1 MIRNLPG
8 KWDIE
13 VDLISIGSGVGG
25 LAAAITAQDHGLS
38 ALVLE
43 RSEEVGGVTAYSMG
57 EVWIPGNHF
66 EADLK
71 ISDSPDSGFRY
82 VKSLS
87 MGYADDRAI
96 LNQAIHGP
104 VALEYF
110 ERRIGLRMQVIRD
123 FPDYYYPHNINSVPE
138 GRYLEV
144 TPFPAATLGEW
155 QHKTRL
161 TPHLPA
167 GLTHH
172 DMFHVGGLANITAW
186 DYNLL
191 AQRIAEDLRC
201 LGPGLAAYFV
211 KGALD
216 RNIALHTGTAAEEL
230 IGDGE
235 RIVGVRAIG
244 RNGELFIK
252 AKHGVVIAV
261 SGYERNHDLAKTLS
275 NMLEP
280 VSMVMGTVD
289 GAHFRLAG
297 RVGARIAR
305 VPDPANLGIHV
316 PGEEHDN
323 GAPLWRGSLPFLG
336 LPHTIVVNRAGKR
349 FANEAFYRSVYYAV
363 DVVDG
368 NTQTHPN
375 FPCWVVFDNQA
386 RSKYPFGTAMPG
398 QALPEGL
405 AVKADT
411 VAELAARM
419 SVNPEGLQQT
429 VDTFNRYCDAGKDP
443 EFQRGSFPW
452 GGMMAGDLK
461 HEPNPNLGALRE
473 GPFYAVELKRMG
485 GGGITGAGLLA
496 DSQCRV
502 IGWDDEVITGLYVAG
517 NSMARLDTGAM
528 MQSGISNA
536 RGMTHGYLA
545 GRHAAGQPSTL
556 LEQALK
562 STQVPSGPGAVRG

>member
-1 MIRNLPG
+1 MITNLPVE
-8 KWDIE
+8 WDME
-13 VDLISIGSGVGG
+13 VDLIAIGSGVGG
-25 LAAAITAQDHGLS
+25 LAAAITAQDHGLA

-66 EADLK
+66 EAALG
-71 ISDSPDSGFRY
+71 IPDSAASGFRY

-96 LNQAIHGP
+96 LNQAVHGP

-110 ERRIGLRMQVIRD
+110 EKAIGLRMQVIRD
-123 FPDYYYPHNINSVPE
+123 FPDYYYPHNEDGVAQ

-144 TPFPAATLGEW
+144 EPFQAETLGDW
-155 QHKTRL
+155 QHRTRL

-172 DMFHVGGLANITAW
+172 DMFHRGGLANIAGW
-186 DYNLL
+186 DYELL
-191 AQRIAEDLRC
+191 AQRTTEDVRC

-216 RNIALHTGTAAEEL
+216 RNIPLQIGTAAEEL
-230 IGDGE
+230 LGDGK
-235 RIVGVRAIG
+235 RVVGVRASSPKG
-244 RNGELFIK
+244 PLFIK
-252 AKHGVVIAV
+252 ATRAVVIAV
-261 SGYERNHDLAKTLS
+261 SGYERNHSLAKTLS
-275 NMLEP
+275 NVLEP

-297 RVGARIAR
+297 PAGARIAR
-305 VPDPANLGIHV
+305 VPDPANLGIQM

-323 GAPLWRGSLPFLG
+323 GAQLSRGALPFLG

-349 FANEAFYRSVYYAV
+349 FSNEAFYRSVYYAV
-363 DVVDG
+363 DAIDG
-368 NTQTHPN
+368 TTQTHPN
-375 FPCWVVFDNQA
+375 FPCWAVFDNQA
-386 RSKYPFGTAMPG
+386 RAKYPFGTAMPG
-398 QALPEGL
+398 QDLPVGV

-411 VAELAARM
+411 LEDLAARIN
-419 SVNPEGLQQT
+419 VNPQGLRQT
-429 VDTFNRYCDAGKDP
+429 VDTFNRYADVGEDP
-443 EFQRGSFPW
+443 EFQRGTFPW
-452 GGMMAGDLK
+452 GAKMAGD
-461 HEPNPNLGALRE
+461 PNHKPNANLGALRE

-485 GGGITGAGLLA
+485 GGGITGTGLLA
-496 DSQCRV
+496 DSHCRV
-502 IGWDDEVITGLYVAG
+502 IGWDDQPITGLYVAG

-545 GRHAAGQPSTL
+545 GRHAAGQPSDL
-556 LEQALK
+556 LEQTLRTAEA
-562 STQVPSGPGAVRG
+562 SS